1 MVGDVGWRPAG
12 PNRAGDKAPY
22 ARGPDTVPPLPF
34 GPVPGL
40 MLNRDGGPTHKP
52 CLRAAMTL
60 GQACPPEY
68 QGAQCAFKDSMIH

>member
-1 MVGDVGWRPAG
+1 M
-12 PNRAGDKAPY
+12 
-22 ARGPDTVPPLPF
+22 VPPLPF
-34 GPVPGL
+34 GPVPVT
-40 MLNRDGGPTHKP
+40 RDGSPTHKP